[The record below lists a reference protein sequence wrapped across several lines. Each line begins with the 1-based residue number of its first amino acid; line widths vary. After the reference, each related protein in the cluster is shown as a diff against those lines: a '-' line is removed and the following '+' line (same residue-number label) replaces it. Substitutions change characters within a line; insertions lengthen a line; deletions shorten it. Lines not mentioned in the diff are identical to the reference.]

1 MNEEIVVIEASEK
14 ESKEKKKVSIRGKN
28 IHEVNAK
35 NDISFTPPLS
45 YRHFR
50 VFAWICLALAGL
62 GQLFL
67 IGGRMNVTLATNTAG
82 LANFLHGASSLV
94 TPLFLIAS
102 FSVILTAKNG
112 YKRLIIM
119 YTGLSILFYLL
130 FILIH
135 QYYIVGMLK
144 ALGLDYDMAN
154 AMTNLVLAVFLKNG
168 YLAFNIFIDLL
179 LCVLVTFFLNYTPS
193 KHFQGKKIA
202 IFRAFVAL
210 PIIYELGSLALKF
223 LASGSVIE
231 LSPFVFPLLTTKPPL
246 AFFVFIALA
255 IFMGNRRRHFIKK
268 GLNDKQYKEFLDTNV
283 NKLHF
288 SIFLSSSIFVAAIL
302 DFILALFLTIF
313 IASGMG
319 EAVEGEEQIASAL
332 SVVNSYG
339 IGNCIPMILLIPV
352 VMLFDYRKQYKN
364 NLPDIIIPVAGI
376 ALLLIT
382 YIEGG
387 FEIIR
392 FALEDN
398 RRRKAEQST
407 DSEDILELG
416 KQLITFIKNKVQ
428 R

>member
-14 ESKEKKKVSIRGKN
+14 ESKRKKKVSIRGKN
-28 IHEVNAK
+28 IHKVNAK

-50 VFAWICLALAGL
+50 VFAWICLAIAGL

-67 IGGRMNVTLATNTAG
+67 MGGKMNATLAANTSG
-82 LANFLHGASSLV
+82 LGNILHDASSLV

-119 YTGLSILFYLL
+119 YSGLSILFYLL

-144 ALGLDYDMAN
+144 ALGLDYDSAN
-154 AMTNLVLAVFLKNG
+154 AATNLILAVFLKNG

-179 LCVLVTFFLNYTPS
+179 LCSLVTFFLNYTPS
-193 KHFQGKKIA
+193 KYFQGKKIA

-223 LASGSVIE
+223 LASGGVIE
-231 LSPFVFPLLTTKPPL
+231 LSSYVFPLLTTKPPL
-246 AFFVFIALA
+246 AFFVFIAVA

-288 SIFLSSSIFVAAIL
+288 SIFLSSSILVAAIL
-302 DFILALFLTIF
+302 DFIIAVFLVAIIT
-313 IASGMG
+313 SGMDPAI
-319 EAVEGEEQIASAL
+319 EYETQFAYAL
-332 SVVNSYG
+332 STVDSYG
-339 IGNCIPMILLIPV
+339 IGKCIPMILLIPV

-398 RRRKAEQST
+398 RRRKAEQSA

-416 KQLITFIKNKVQ
+416 KQLMTFIKNKVQ